1 MKEVIQIGSQQIVSS
16 EEELKHLLENHKRAS
31 GTSYTVWSDDSHK
44 KQKVTP
50 RCLWKVED
58 YSEHVPLSVKRR
70 VIYACQ
76 HGKNY
81 KKTTTTD
88 DLHTEHDYR
97 RRKRFHIQNSKKVDC
112 PAKLCPIC
120 RKI

>member
-1 MKEVIQIGSQQIVSS
+1 MEGQNSHGDWIPTNFKICISGVSCQIT
-16 EEELKHLLENHKRAS
+16 L
-31 GTSYTVWSDDSHK
+31 TVSDDSHK

-50 RCLWKVED
+50 QCLWKVED
-58 YSEHVPLSVKRR
+58 YSEHVALSVKSR

-88 DLHTEHDYR
+88 DLHTEHEYT
-97 RRKRFHIQNSKKVDC
+97 RRKRFHVEC
-112 PAKLCPIC
+112 PAKVYV
-120 RKI
+120 RYVER